1 MKRFAYAHATAPG
14 WEACVSGCVAT
25 LGRPGRGLGF
35 AYFTDALMPHA
46 EDIVRSLREETGVAD
61 WVGTVGVGVLATGV
75 EYLDQPAL
83 AVMVADFGPGHYQV
97 FSGRTR
103 APGPGERT
111 ADGALAANFA
121 VVHADPQAPDV
132 AGLISDMSSKVE
144 SGFLVGGISSS
155 RSRTVQVANDVVSGG
170 LSGAVLASDVSLTTR
185 LTQGC
190 AALPGRHRIT
200 QCDQNVIVTLDGRP
214 ALDVFLEAAG
224 EVLARDLRRAAAFM
238 LVGLPVAASGKADL
252 RSEGDYLVRNLVGI
266 DPKNKL
272 IAIGEMIDEGQELLF
287 CKRDGA
293 SARQDLE
300 RMLVE
305 LRGASPAPA
314 RGALYYSCLGRGEHM
329 FGERGVELG
338 IVREALGDLPLV
350 GFFCNGEI
358 SHDRLY
364 GYTGVLTL
372 FH

>member
-1 MKRFAYAHATAPG
+1 MSRFRFAHASAPT
-14 WEACVSGCVAT
+14 WEACVAACAGE
-25 LGRPGRGLGF
+25 LGRPARGLGF
-35 AYFTDALMPHA
+35 AYFTDSLVAHA
-46 EDIVRSLREETGVAD
+46 ESIVGALREATGIGD
-61 WVGTVGVGVLATGV
+61 WVGTVGVGILATGV

-83 AVMVADFGPGHYQV
+83 AVMVADFDPGHYHV

-103 APGPGERT
+103 PPAPGERV
-111 ADGALAANFA
+111 ASGASASHFA
-121 VVHADPQAPDV
+121 VVHADPEAPDV
-132 AGLISDMSSKVE
+132 AGLIADMSSKVE
-144 SGFLVGGISSS
+144 SGYLVGGLSSS

-170 LSGAVLASDVSLTTR
+170 LSGAVLASDIGLTTR

-200 QCDQNVIVTLDGRP
+200 QCERNVIVTLDDRP
-214 ALDVFLEAAG
+214 ALDVFREAAG
-224 EVLARDLRRAAAFM
+224 EILSRDLRRAAAYM
-238 LVGLPVAASGKADL
+238 LVGLPVAGSGRADL

-266 DPKNKL
+266 DPQNKL
-272 IAIGEMIDEGQELLF
+272 IAIGDFVEEGQELLF

-293 SARQDLE
+293 AARQDLE
-300 RMLVE
+300 RMLTE
-305 LRGASPAPA
+305 LRAATPARA

-338 IVREALGDLPLV
+338 IVRDALGDLPMV